1 MAVYVAL
8 EVSQVCM
15 MIKRLLRKD
24 ETYFSLL
31 LHGGYCGRLLQQD
44 PEVTS
49 LLQHDPFKKEKPNY
63 IRIEKYRYKFC
74 KRGKR
79 SQGNKEQYWDRE
91 WIGQVYSRQGVA
103 SEEDLEAVV
112 EAWRA

>member
-8 EVSQVCM
+8 EVSLHDV
-15 MIKRLLRKD
+15 KRLQRKD
-24 ETYFSLL
+24 ETYCISLL
-31 LHGGYCGRLLQQD
+31 LRGGHYHRLLQQD

-91 WIGQVYSRQGVA
+91 WIGQVYPRQGVA
-103 SEEDLEAVV
+103 SEEDLEDLV
-112 EAWRA
+112 EAWSA